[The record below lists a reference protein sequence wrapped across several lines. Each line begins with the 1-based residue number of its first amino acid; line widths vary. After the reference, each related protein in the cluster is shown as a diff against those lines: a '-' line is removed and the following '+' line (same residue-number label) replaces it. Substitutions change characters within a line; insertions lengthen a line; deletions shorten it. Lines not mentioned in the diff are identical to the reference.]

1 MHGGSSDI
9 NMASDF
15 TGIDIESTRKGLPLK
30 KKELDSKLNVDR
42 QKPPI
47 ESMTILQIRET

>member
-1 MHGGSSDI
+1 
-9 NMASDF
+9 MASDF

-30 KKELDSKLNVDR
+30 KKELDSKLNVDQ